1 MAHPFRSRIQTFRQ
15 KRTASVRNGYDF
27 KLDNPDII
35 ATLSGAPGPGIG
47 KGASKIAE
55 GPAPRSRDGFWRDI
69 IDNVSGAPGPGIGK
83 GASKAT
89 LFSAA
94 RCSEFESKMFLFGK
108 VLREK
113 SPGENDVL
121 APCELVAEMA
131 NASVITDIFRLI
143 NY

>member
-35 ATLSGAPGPGIG
+35 ATL
-47 KGASKIAE
+47 
-55 GPAPRSRDGFWRDI
+55 
-69 IDNVSGAPGPGIGK
+69 SGAPGPGIGK

>member
-1 MAHPFRSRIQTFRQ
+1 MAHPFRSLIQTFRQ

-69 IDNVSGAPGPGIGK
+69 IDDVSGAPGPGIGK
-83 GASKAT
+83 GASKIAEGPAPRSCDGFWRAIIDDVSGA
-89 LFSAA
+89 LGPGS
-94 RCSEFESKMFLFGK
+94 GK
-108 VLREK
+108 
-113 SPGENDVL
+113 G
-121 APCELVAEMA
+121 
-131 NASVITDIFRLI
+131 
-143 NY
+143 